1 MPKENDVTT
10 VSGAVAGAKENI
22 SALDIA
28 ADALH
33 EVNMTLAGM
42 ISSDPGFNVI
52 EQKRD
57 ELDARF
63 KRLVREA
70 FKDNTA
76 IFVKAGSDLEK
87 VNARMKKDIQGLKNL
102 QNVIDSITDV
112 IKALDGFIEAAFPL
126 PG

>member
-1 MPKENDVTT
+1 MGEKKNTT
-10 VSGAVAGAKENI
+10 PAPMGAASEERV

-28 ADALH
+28 SDALH

-42 ISSDPGFNVI
+42 IPSDPGFNVI

-76 IFVKAGSDLEK
+76 IFVKAGSDLEE
-87 VNARMKKDIQGLKNL
+87 VNARMKKDLQGLKDM
-102 QNVIDSITDV
+102 QTVIDSITNV
-112 IKALDGFIEAAFPL
+112 IKALDGFIESAFPL
-126 PG
+126 P

>member
-1 MPKENDVTT
+1 MAKDKNTT
-10 VSGAVAGAKENI
+10 SAPTVKPSEEGI

-42 ISSDPGFNVI
+42 IPSDPGFNAL

-70 FKDNTA
+70 FEDNTA
-76 IFVKAGSDLEK
+76 IFVKSGSDLVA
-87 VNARMKKDIQGLKNL
+87 VNARMKRDIQGLENM
-102 QNVIDSITDV
+102 QRVIDSITNV
-112 IKALDGFIEAAFPL
+112 IKALDSFIETAFPL
-126 PG
+126 P